1 MRRFIG
7 TATAA
12 ILVLGL
18 AVQARAAD
26 DKDAKTILDKAI
38 KALGGEDKLAKVK
51 AFQSKG
57 KGTISFG
64 DNDSDFT
71 IESTVQGLD
80 HCRQVFEGE
89 FGGNKVKGEMVLAG
103 DKGFR
108 DFGGM
113 KMDFDKDAL
122 ANEKRTIYLQVLPMT
137 LAPLKDKEYKIE
149 TAGEEK
155 VGDKPA
161 VGVKVT
167 PSDKKDFT
175 IYFDKESGL
184 PIKLI
189 AKVVGFMGDE
199 FVQETFF
206 ADFKEFDG
214 IKKAT
219 KIENHRDGK
228 KFLVQQITE
237 FKVLDK
243 VDPKT
248 FDVSK

>member
-1 MRRFIG
+1 MRQFIG
-7 TATAA
+7 TVVALFLAA
-12 ILVLGL
+12 GLG
-18 AVQARAAD
+18 VRARAAD
-26 DKDAKTILDKAI
+26 DKDTKAILDKAI
-38 KALGGEDKLAKVK
+38 KAVGGEEKLSKVK
-51 AFQSKG
+51 AFHSKG
-57 KGTISFG
+57 KGKISFG
-64 DNDSDFT
+64 DMENDFT
-71 IESTVQGLD
+71 TESTVQGLD
-80 HCRQVFEGE
+80 HARQIFEGE
-89 FGGNKVKGEMVLAG
+89 FGGNKVRGEMVLAG

-113 KMDFDKDAL
+113 KMDFDKDTI

-137 LAPLKDKEYKIE
+137 LLPLKDKEYKIE
-149 TAGEEK
+149 TVKEEK
-155 VGDKPA
+155 VGGKAA
-161 VGVKVT
+161 VGIIVT
-167 PSDKKDFT
+167 PPDKKDFT

-184 PIKLI
+184 PVKLV
-189 AKVVGFMGDE
+189 AKVTGFMGDE

-228 KFLVQQITE
+228 KFLEQQVTE

-248 FDVSK
+248 FEVSK

>member
-1 MRRFIG
+1 MRRIIG
-7 TATAA
+7 TALTA
-12 ILVLGL
+12 IFVLGFG
-18 AVQARAAD
+18 AQARAAD
-26 DKDAKTILDKAI
+26 DKDTKAILDKAI
-38 KALGGEDKLAKVK
+38 KALGGEDKLSKVK

-57 KGTISFG
+57 KGKITFG
-64 DNDSDFT
+64 DMENDFT

-80 HCRQVFEGE
+80 HCRQIFEGE
-89 FGGNKVKGEMVLAG
+89 FGGNKVRGEMVLAG
-103 DKGFR
+103 DKGYR

-113 KMDFDKDAL
+113 KMEFDKDNL
-122 ANEKRTIYLQVLPMT
+122 VNEKRTIYLQVLPMT
-137 LAPLKDKEYKIE
+137 LLPLKDKEYKLE
-149 TAGEEK
+149 AAAEEK
-155 VGDKPA
+155 VGDKAA

-167 PSDKKDFT
+167 GPDKKDFT

-184 PIKLI
+184 PVKLV

-199 FVQETFF
+199 FVQETMF
-206 ADFKEFDG
+206 AGFKEFDG

-228 KFLVQQITE
+228 KFLEQEITE

>member
-1 MRRFIG
+1 MRQIIG
-7 TATAA
+7 AAVATV
-12 ILVLGL
+12 LVLGL
-18 AVQARAAD
+18 GAPARAAD
-26 DKDAKTILDKAI
+26 DKDAKAIVDKAI
-38 KALGGEDKLAKVK
+38 KALGGEDKLSKVK

-57 KGTISFG
+57 KGKITFG
-64 DNDSDFT
+64 DMENDFT

-103 DKGFR
+103 DKGYR

-113 KMDFDKDAL
+113 KTDFDKDNL

-137 LAPLKDKEYKIE
+137 LVPLKDKEYKVE

-155 VGDKPA
+155 VGARPA
-161 VGVKVT
+161 VGLKVT
-167 PSDKKDFT
+167 PPDKKEFT
-175 IYFDKESGL
+175 LYFDKESGL
-184 PIKLI
+184 PLKLV

-199 FVQETFF
+199 FVQESLY

-228 KFLVQQITE
+228 KFLEQQITE

-248 FDVSK
+248 FEVPK